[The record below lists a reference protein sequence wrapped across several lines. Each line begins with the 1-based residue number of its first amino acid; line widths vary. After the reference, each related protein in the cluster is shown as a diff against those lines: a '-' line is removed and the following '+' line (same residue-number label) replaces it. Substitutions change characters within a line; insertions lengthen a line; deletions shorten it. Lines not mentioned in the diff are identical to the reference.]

1 MNLYILKQTSGII
14 IMTLYLGGIE
24 LRYLKH
30 DTWHLIMTSY
40 SGGGEVRFAWS
51 SNTWPGRRRRTVY
64 AIHRLVQNACCSN
77 FWFNTLVQLST
88 GRSWSF
94 NWPVELSAL
103 YSQTFTW
110 LSRRL
115 SWTFK
120 RNWSENI
127 QLTLS
132 IRLLLLLARI
142 SNRPA
147 SETFKINQFV
157 EIWSTKCDYVY
168 TTPLYTP
175 YTPRYTLNT
184 PPYKVSSNRPFQ
196 GLAFEV
202 VPVILRQLP
211 LLLSS
216 LNFVQH
222 LLAINSTC
230 LTNAFVYSSSKHM
243 WGSEMTIPQSSEM

>member
-1 MNLYILKQTSGII
+1 
-14 IMTLYLGGIE
+14 
-24 LRYLKH
+24 
-30 DTWHLIMTSY
+30 MTSY

-147 SETFKINQFV
+147 SETFKIDQFI

-175 YTPRYTLNT
+175 YTPGIHLIHLIYSFLKSSVPRPRLWGCSSYPEAVAPPTLITQLCSAFACNKFHL
-184 PPYKVSSNRPFQ
+184 PYQ
-196 GLAFEV
+196 GRCLFFIRTHV
-202 VPVILRQLP
+202 GLR
-211 LLLSS
+211 
-216 LNFVQH
+216 ND
-222 LLAINSTC
+222 NSTRRSC
-230 LTNAFVYSSSKHM
+230 FLF
-243 WGSEMTIPQSSEM
+243 SEGESSEM